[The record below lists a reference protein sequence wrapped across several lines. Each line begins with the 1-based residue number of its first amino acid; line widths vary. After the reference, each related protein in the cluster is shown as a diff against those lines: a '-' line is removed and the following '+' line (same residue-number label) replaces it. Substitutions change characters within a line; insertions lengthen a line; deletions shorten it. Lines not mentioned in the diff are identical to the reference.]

1 MLPRDTKKPE
11 NSQKKSLI
19 IAIFSA
25 EIQLYLPENNRIG
38 MVEMGPK

>member
-11 NSQKKSLI
+11 NSQKKLI